1 MNQTITIDGE
11 SYEVDRTVAGAIGEM
26 QSEIEAMRDSIVGL
40 AVFVNGDPC
49 WCQWQTLCGL
59 IDRRQSI
66 AIGTGG
72 RHSKACRDARNLPL
86 WRSPSGVSLPWKDH
100 DTGRQKRPGLTRST
114 RG

>member
-1 MNQTITIDGE
+1 MKQAITIDGE
-11 SYEVDRTVAGAIGEM
+11 SYEVDRTVAGAIDEM
-26 QSEIEAMRDSIVGL
+26 QTEIEAMRDVVVGL

-72 RHSKACRDARNLPL
+72 KHSKACRDAKNLPL
-86 WRSPSGVSLPWKDH
+86 WRSPSGISLPWKDA
-100 DTGRQKRPGLTRST
+100 DKSKAARQIT
-114 RG
+114 